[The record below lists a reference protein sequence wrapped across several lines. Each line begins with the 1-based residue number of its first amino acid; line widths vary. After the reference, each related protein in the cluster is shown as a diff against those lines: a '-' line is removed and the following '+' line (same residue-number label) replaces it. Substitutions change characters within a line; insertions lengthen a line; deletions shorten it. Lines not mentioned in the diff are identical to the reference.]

1 MATRGSDLASLF
13 AAALQ
18 PVHPYERTRCYG
30 TRTCF
35 ILAINAGSILNSP

>member
-1 MATRGSDLASLF
+1 MN
-13 AAALQ
+13 
-18 PVHPYERTRCYG
+18 PEHPSFTTKGDQTVPYKWTRCYG